1 MMAEHEIDLSLLPHG
16 VRKFVEVLGVD
27 RAVSLLKQHQ
37 LRMMYIPLNPRPEHE
52 FCQVFGTE
60 LAMHLSENHGAK
72 SYQIPKVDKVL
83 LQFRNQEIIKA
94 HEQGV
99 PVQELA
105 EQYGLTRQCIWLI
118 LSGTTL
124 STGDP
129 FALEAQLDLLGDKH
143 RQIDLPL

>member
-1 MMAEHEIDLSLLPHG
+1 MTEQQIDLRLLPHG

-27 RAVSLLKQHQ
+27 KAVALLKQHQ
-37 LRMMYIPLNPRPEHE
+37 LRMMYIPLNPAPEHE

-60 LAMHLSENHGAK
+60 LAAYLSETHGAK

-83 LQFRNQEIIKA
+83 LQFRNQEIINA
-94 HEQGV
+94 HEQGAQ
-99 PVQELA
+99 VQALA

-118 LSGTTL
+118 LSGTTI

-129 FALEAQLDLLGDKH
+129 IALEAQLDRLGDKH